1 MRRFRLMKALII
13 ALFAAFALLS
23 TPAEAQKTPKKQRGS
38 DVQTPENAL
47 DRDKADRAA
56 IEAGYKDRK
65 GHHDDLQDKATKKR
79 MKQNYKRSQKQS
91 WGKEIPWYRRMFR
104 KRKF

>member
-1 MRRFRLMKALII
+1 MSRFSPMKGVKV
-13 ALFAAFALLS
+13 ALLAAVILMNM
-23 TPAEAQKTPKKQRGS
+23 PADAQNRPKKQRGS
-38 DVQTPENAL
+38 DVQTPENAM
-47 DRDKADRAA
+47 DRDKADRSA
-56 IEAGYKDRK
+56 IEAGYKERR

-79 MKQNYKRSQKQS
+79 MKKNLKRSQKQS